1 MSNRRQFLTRAGL
14 LSLAGIAASFPET
27 RALQL
32 VDYKALVVVFL
43 SGGYDGN
50 NVLLPV
56 DAAYGDYSKART
68 ALALPK
74 DSLVS
79 LSGTHMGH
87 KFALSPGMRAMAG
100 LFEQKRM
107 AVVANV
113 GALVEP
119 TTVSQV
125 LNRTAKLPPFMGSH
139 AEQQQW
145 VQGWMGDADQTGW
158 GGRMVDLLPQSLT
171 ARQPLVAMGGNYT
184 SVLPNNA
191 SLSFANSNSNANW
204 GRVNLLNATDPAANR
219 VEWASRLQSGNA
231 YEAEFVRSMKTS
243 YSDSIDFAL
252 GQKNGPTPTGV
263 FPDKQIGRDLKFL
276 AKHIPYSKQAGSMR
290 QVFLVE
296 DGGYDT
302 HVEQL
307 SSTVG
312 LDARLK
318 DVADSISAFDMSMQ
332 AQGMGAQV
340 LTIVISEFGRT
351 LDPASGV
358 GSDHAW
364 GNHWFAVGGAVK
376 GGLVYGQNFPSL
388 VNGGADDSS
397 DSKRGYW
404 VPQFSSDQFIAD
416 IGLWMGLSAAQVTV
430 AMPNLANFKVPTVG
444 YL

>member
-1 MSNRRQFLTRAGL
+1 
-14 LSLAGIAASFPET
+14 
-27 RALQL
+27 
-32 VDYKALVVVFL
+32 
-43 SGGYDGN
+43 
-50 NVLLPV
+50 
-56 DAAYGDYSKART
+56 
-68 ALALPK
+68 
-74 DSLVS
+74 
-79 LSGTHMGH
+79 
-87 KFALSPGMRAMAG
+87 
-100 LFEQKRM
+100 
-107 AVVANV
+107 
-113 GALVEP
+113 
-119 TTVSQV
+119 VSQV

-158 GGRMVDLLPQSLT
+158 GGRMIDLLPQSLT
-171 ARQPLVAMGGNYT
+171 SRQPLVAMGGNYT
-184 SVLPNNA
+184 SVLPNTA

-204 GRVNLLNATDPAANR
+204 GRVNLLNAADSAANR

-231 YEAEFVRSMKTS
+231 YEAEFVRSMKTA

-252 GQKNGPTPTGV
+252 GQKNGPTPSGV

-276 AKHIPYSKQAGSMR
+276 AKHIPYSKQAGSLR

-302 HVEQL
+302 HTDQL

-318 DVADSISAFDMSMQ
+318 DVADSIAGFDTSMQ
-332 AQGMGAQV
+332 ALGMGSEV
-340 LTIVISEFGRT
+340 LTIIISEFGRT
-351 LDPASGV
+351 LDPAAGV

-364 GNHWFAVGGAVK
+364 GSHWFAVGGAVK
-376 GGLVYGQNFPSL
+376 GGVVFGQSFPSL
-388 VNGGADDSS
+388 VNGGVDDSS

-416 IGLWMGLSAAQVTV
+416 IGMWMGLNTAQVIA
-430 AMPNLANFKVPTVG
+430 AMPNLANFKVPAVG

>member
-1 MSNRRQFLTRAGL
+1 
-14 LSLAGIAASFPET
+14 
-27 RALQL
+27 
-32 VDYKALVVVFL
+32 
-43 SGGYDGN
+43 
-50 NVLLPV
+50 
-56 DAAYGDYSKART
+56 
-68 ALALPK
+68 
-74 DSLVS
+74 
-79 LSGTHMGH
+79 
-87 KFALSPGMRAMAG
+87 MRAMAT

-107 AVVANV
+107 AVVSNV

-191 SLSFANSNSNANW
+191 PLSFANSNSNANW
-204 GRVNLLNATDPAANR
+204 GRVNLLNSTDLAANR

-231 YEAEFVRSMKTS
+231 YEAEFVRSMKTA
-243 YSDSIDFAL
+243 YADSIDFAL
-252 GQKNGPTPTGV
+252 GQKNGPAPAGV
-263 FPDKQIGRDLKFL
+263 FPEKQIGRDLKFL

-302 HVEQL
+302 HTEQL

-318 DVADSISAFDMSMQ
+318 DVADSISAFDTSLQ
-332 AQGMGAQV
+332 ALGMGSEV
-340 LTIVISEFGRT
+340 LTVVISEFGRT
-351 LDPASGV
+351 LDPAAGI

-376 GGLVYGQNFPSL
+376 GGVVYGQNFPSL
-388 VNGGADDSS
+388 VNGGVDDSS

-416 IGLWMGLSAAQVTV
+416 IGMWMGLSAAQVTA
-430 AMPNLANFKVPTVG
+430 AMPNLANFKAPTVG

>member
-32 VDYKALVVVFL
+32 ADYKALVVVFL

-50 NVLLPV
+50 NVLMPV

-276 AKHIPYSKQAGSMR
+276 AKHIPYSKQAGAMR

-302 HVEQL
+302 HTEQL

-318 DVADSISAFDMSMQ
+318 DVADSIGAFDTSMQ
-332 AQGMGAQV
+332 ALGMGSEV

-351 LDPASGV
+351 LDPAAGV

-364 GNHWFAVGGAVK
+364 GSHWFAVGGAVK

-388 VNGGADDSS
+388 VNGGVDDSS

>member
-113 GALVEP
+113 GA
-119 TTVSQV
+119 
-125 LNRTAKLPPFMGSH
+125 RTAKLPPFMGSH

-276 AKHIPYSKQAGSMR
+276 AKHIPYSKQAGAMR

-302 HVEQL
+302 HTEQL

-318 DVADSISAFDMSMQ
+318 DVADSIGAFDTSMQ
-332 AQGMGAQV
+332 ALGMGSEV

-351 LDPASGV
+351 LDPAAGV

-364 GNHWFAVGGAVK
+364 GSHWFAVGGAVK

-388 VNGGADDSS
+388 VNGGVDDSS

-430 AMPNLANFKVPTVG
+430 AMPNLANFKAPTVG

>member
-1 MSNRRQFLTRAGL
+1 MITRRQCLARAGW
-14 LSLAGIAASFPET
+14 LSLAGLAANLPDT
-27 RALQL
+27 HALSL
-32 VDYKALVVVFL
+32 ADYKALVVVFL

-50 NVLLPV
+50 NVVVPV
-56 DAAYGDYSKART
+56 DAAYGDYSKARA

-74 DSLVS
+74 DGLVG
-79 LSGTHMGH
+79 LSGSYMGH
-87 KFALSPGMRAMAG
+87 KFALSPGMRAMAT

-107 AVVANV
+107 AVIANV

-125 LNRTAKLPPFMGSH
+125 LNRSAKLPPFMGSH

-158 GGRMVDLLPQSLT
+158 GGRMIDLLPASLT
-171 ARQPLVAMGGNYT
+171 AREPLVAMGGNYT
-184 SVLPNNA
+184 SVLPQNA
-191 SLSFANSNSNANW
+191 PLSFANSNSNANW
-204 GRVNLLNATDPAANR
+204 GRVNLLSTTDPAAAR

-231 YEAEFVRSMKTS
+231 YEAEFVRSMRTA

-252 GQKNGPTPTGV
+252 GQKNGPTPSGV

-276 AKHIPYSKQAGSMR
+276 AKHIPYSKQAGSLR
-290 QVFLVE
+290 QIYLVE

-302 HVEQL
+302 HTDQL

-318 DVADSISAFDMSMQ
+318 DVADSVAAFDTSMQ
-332 AQGMGAQV
+332 SLGMGADV

-351 LDPASGV
+351 LDPAAGV

-376 GGLVYGQNFPSL
+376 GGVVYGQNFPAL
-388 VNGGADDSS
+388 VNGGVDDSS

-404 VPQFSSDQFIAD
+404 VPQYSSDQFIGD
-416 IGLWMGLSAAQVTV
+416 IGVWMGLSAAQLVT